1 MIGIIVE
8 MFCCNLFWDNSYIL
22 WWILVILENIFCILG
37 VVGENIDFANFI
49 LLEGCLGGIGVTLY
63 WLLLFDML
71 VLFVESILLL
81 LMESELKRLVYR
93 DVLYN
98 LDCFF
103 VICRVGAR
111 FGNFFGCFF
120 YWQEAFLL
128 ERDRSENCNRLF
140 CCDDSTG
147 IV

>member
-37 VVGENIDFANFI
+37 VVGEDIDFANFL
-49 LLEGCLGGIGVTLY
+49 LLEGCLGGIGVSLL

-81 LMESELKRLVYR
+81 PMESELKRLVCR
-93 DVLYN
+93 NVLYN
-98 LDCFF
+98 LYFFF
-103 VICRVGAR
+103 VVCRVGAG
-111 FGNFFGCFF
+111 FSDFFVCFF
-120 YWQEAFLL
+120 YW
-128 ERDRSENCNRLF
+128 
-140 CCDDSTG
+140 
-147 IV
+147 